1 MASNQLHVEC
11 TGAPISD
18 LTVKDGKVQHIGFNA
33 PAWWFIDFAQ
43 IMVSKAA
50 ERIPHMQRPLQRKL
64 DTVVNKMAELVKD
77 MKAHEQYCKELEERK
92 AERREE
98 TRERQLDKKF
108 EKFVGSGRLE
118 KMMGMLGH

>member
-1 MASNQLHVEC
+1 MDSNCKMTFEGVE
-11 TGAPISD
+11 ISSLD
-18 LTVKDGKVQHIGFNA
+18 IRDGKVHAIGISA
-33 PAWWFIDFAQ
+33 PVWFYFEYARL
-43 IMVSKAA
+43 MMTRAA
-50 ERIPHMQRPLQRKL
+50 GCIPHPQRPLQRKL

-108 EKFVGSGRLE
+108 EKMMGSGRLE

>member
-77 MKAHEQYCKELEERK
+77 MQAHQEYCKELEERK

-98 TRERQLDKKF
+98 TRERQLDKKMERF
-108 EKFVGSGRLE
+108 MASGKFD
-118 KMMGMLGH
+118 KMMGALGR